1 MDKDEL
7 YERIKDI
14 MTRERF
20 EYEISERRRKY
31 GDLLDDD
38 AIALLILDEL
48 GRSPINI
55 LKIGDL
61 IDGVNASLEVI
72 VESLEDNIV
81 KKNDRELRMRKIR
94 VRDETG
100 ECTLVLWNEEIDNYS
115 FISPGDRIKI
125 INCFTRLNSFG
136 LQLSLG
142 KWGHILKI

>member
-94 VRDETG
+94 VKG
-100 ECTLVLWNEEIDNYS
+100 
-115 FISPGDRIKI
+115 
-125 INCFTRLNSFG
+125 
-136 LQLSLG
+136 
-142 KWGHILKI
+142 